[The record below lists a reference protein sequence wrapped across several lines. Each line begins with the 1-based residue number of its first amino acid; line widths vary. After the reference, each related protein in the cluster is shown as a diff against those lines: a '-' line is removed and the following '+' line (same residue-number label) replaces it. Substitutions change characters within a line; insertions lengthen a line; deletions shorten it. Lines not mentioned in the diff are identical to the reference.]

1 MAIVSPLL
9 ILVIWEAQFGD
20 FNNGAQIIIDQYLSS
35 AEDKWRRMNGLVMLL
50 PHGYEGQGAEH
61 SSARMER
68 FLALCAELNM
78 QVANCTT
85 PANFFH
91 LLRRQLKRPFR
102 KPLIVFTPKS
112 LLRHPKCIST
122 IDEFTTGGFREVID
136 DVQANPANVQRVIFC
151 TGKLYYELL
160 EKKVH
165 EKAEDVAIVRLEQ
178 LYPFP
183 QKAITALIGRYS
195 KATEYYWAQEEP
207 EEHGCLD
214 LSAPRIQKRTVEVYW
229 SSRECGSGL
238 PVHINTTTAN
248 NRRFSPQPF
257 TVVSPKQAHIP
268 NVYLLP
274 KK

>member
-1 MAIVSPLL
+1 
-9 ILVIWEAQFGD
+9 VIWEAQFGD

-112 LLRHPKCIST
+112 LLRHPKCVSA
-122 IDEFTTGGFREVID
+122 IDAFTSGSFMEVID
-136 DVQANPANVQRVIFC
+136 DTQTKPDQVQRVVFC
-151 TGKLYYELL
+151 TGKIYYELL
-160 EKKVH
+160 DKKEQ
-165 EKAEDVAIVRLEQ
+165 EKADDVAIVRLEQ

-183 QKAITALIGRYS
+183 QKAIDAIIKRYS
-195 KATEYYWAQEEP
+195 KATEFFWTQEEP
-207 EEHGCLD
+207 ENMG
-214 LSAPRIQKRTVEVYW
+214 AW
-229 SSRECGSGL
+229 S
-238 PVHINTTTAN
+238 
-248 NRRFSPQPF
+248 
-257 TVVSPKQAHIP
+257 
-268 NVYLLP
+268 YLLRVFKTKP
-274 KK
+274 LRYIGRPESASPATGSHKQHDREQQAILAAAFHGRLAETHS